1 MKKFEEKDYN
11 EKVNFST
18 WKKIIRAIMSDKT
31 TFIWMMLTISFL
43 AILDVIHPILN
54 SLIIDKYFS
63 GDNVSFENSGYYVL
77 AYVGIAV
84 LYFIFTYVK
93 SLNETMLKISNTMI
107 QMQINM
113 EKMTDRIDK
122 IEEKIRI
129 KED

>member
-1 MKKFEEKDYN
+1 MQEIV
-11 EKVNFST
+11 KVC
-18 WKKIIRAIMSDKT
+18 
-31 TFIWMMLTISFL
+31 
-43 AILDVIHPILN
+43 V
-54 SLIIDKYFS
+54 
-63 GDNVSFENSGYYVL
+63 ENGL
-77 AYVGIAV
+77 GIASFIAL

-93 SLNETMLKISNTMI
+93 SLNETMTRISNTMV

>member
-1 MKKFEEKDYN
+1 MQEII
-11 EKVNFST
+11 KVC
-18 WKKIIRAIMSDKT
+18 
-31 TFIWMMLTISFL
+31 
-43 AILDVIHPILN
+43 V
-54 SLIIDKYFS
+54 
-63 GDNVSFENSGYYVL
+63 ENGL
-77 AYVGIAV
+77 GIASFIAL

-93 SLNETMLKISNTMI
+93 SLNETMTRISNTMV